1 MTTSQLECFISLAG
15 TLNYMKT
22 AEQLGLTQ
30 PAVSKQIQ
38 SLETEL
44 NCKLFNRTTR
54 SVTLTKAGTAFLTDA
69 NTIIDTFYHSKERIS
84 NYQQRDLHSLKI
96 GYMDPH
102 TIYLI
107 SRILKPLFVSKP
119 NVIPLFVSKPNVIP
133 EFTQDQTDA
142 NLSRLSNSQLDLI
155 VGMKDAK
162 FKDSNIHFTKLYDE
176 ELYCVINKNHI
187 LAKEL
192 KAHNKKTVTTKDLW
206 EYRQIISVPPYLIR
220 NLFSR
225 RRYIVPV
232 NEEVDNAICTN
243 ATEAYG
249 LVLAN
254 YGYALLAGYE
264 ILQHKDLITFKWE
277 ESPHAPFGIY
287 SKSTVL
293 KDKSSMEYEF
303 IQIATTLVYIL

>member
-22 AEQLGLTQ
+22 AEQLDLTQ

-38 SLETEL
+38 TLETEL

-54 SVTLTKAGTAFLTDA
+54 SVTLTKAGSAFLADA

-84 NYQQRDLHSLKI
+84 NYQERDLHSLKI

-107 SRILKPLFVSKP
+107 SQILKPLF
-119 NVIPLFVSKPNVIP
+119 LSKPNVIP

-142 NLSRLSNSQLDLI
+142 NLSRLSNNQLDLV
-155 VGMKDAK
+155 VGIKDAK

-176 ELYCVINKNHI
+176 ELYCVLNKDHI
-187 LAKEL
+187 LAKDL
-192 KAHNKKTVTTKDLW
+192 KAHKKKTVTTKDLW
-206 EYRQIISVPPYLIR
+206 GYRQIISVPPYLIR

-232 NEEVDNAICTN
+232 NEEADNAICTN

-249 LVLAN
+249 LLLAN

-264 ILQHKDLITFKWE
+264 ILEHKDLITFKWE

-287 SKSTVL
+287 SKSAAL
-293 KDKSSMEYEF
+293 KDNSSMEYAF
-303 IQIATTLVYIL
+303 IQIATTLV

>member
-54 SVTLTKAGTAFLTDA
+54 SVTLTKAGTAFLADA

-84 NYQQRDLHSLKI
+84 NYQEKELHSLKI

-102 TIYLI
+102 TIYLV
-107 SRILKPLFVSKP
+107 SRILKPLLISK
-119 NVIPLFVSKPNVIP
+119 SNVIP

-142 NLSRLSNSQLDLI
+142 NLSRLANSQLDI
-155 VGMKDAK
+155 IIGIKDAK

-176 ELYCVINKNHI
+176 ELYCVTHKENI
-187 LAKEL
+187 LTKEL
-192 KAHNKKTVTTKDLW
+192 KKQNKKTVTTNDLW
-206 EYRQIISVPPYLIR
+206 KYRQIISVPPYLIR

-232 NEEVDNAICTN
+232 NEDVDNAICTN
-243 ATEAYG
+243 ANEAYG
-249 LVLAN
+249 LLLAN
-254 YGYALLAGYE
+254 FGYALLAGYE
-264 ILQHKDLITFKWE
+264 ILEHKDLVTYKWE
-277 ESPHAPFGIY
+277 ESPHAPLGIY
-287 SKSTVL
+287 CKTSVL
-293 KDKSSMEYEF
+293 KDKSSMEYAF
-303 IQIATTLVYIL
+303 IQNAKDIFPPI

>member
-38 SLETEL
+38 TLETEL

-54 SVTLTKAGTAFLTDA
+54 SVTLTKAGSAFLADA

-84 NYQQRDLHSLKI
+84 NYQERDLHSLKI

-102 TIYLI
+102 TIY
-107 SRILKPLFVSKP
+107 
-119 NVIPLFVSKPNVIP
+119 
-133 EFTQDQTDA
+133 
-142 NLSRLSNSQLDLI
+142 RLSNNQLDLV
-155 VGMKDAK
+155 VGIKDAK

-176 ELYCVINKNHI
+176 ELYCVLNKDHI
-187 LAKEL
+187 LAKDL
-192 KAHNKKTVTTKDLW
+192 KAHKKKTVTTKDLW
-206 EYRQIISVPPYLIR
+206 GYRQIISVPPYLIR

-232 NEEVDNAICTN
+232 NEEADNAICTN

-249 LVLAN
+249 LLLAN

-264 ILQHKDLITFKWE
+264 ILEHKDLVTFKWE

-287 SKSTVL
+287 SKSAAL
-293 KDKSSMEYEF
+293 KDKSSMEYAF
-303 IQIATTLVYIL
+303 IQIAATLV

>member
-1 MTTSQLECFISLAG
+1 MTTAQLECFISLAG

-54 SVTLTKAGTAFLTDA
+54 SVTLTAAGTAFLADA

-84 NYQQRDLHSLKI
+84 NYQERELHSLKI

-102 TIYLI
+102 TINLI
-107 SRILKPLFVSKP
+107 SRILKPLLALKT
-119 NVIPLFVSKPNVIP
+119 NVIP
-133 EFTQDQTDA
+133 EFIQDQTDA
-142 NLSRLSNSQLDLI
+142 NLSRLVNSQLDLI
-155 VGMKDAK
+155 IGMKDAK
-162 FKDSNIHFTKLYDE
+162 FSDSNISFNKLYDE
-176 ELYCVINKNHI
+176 ELFCIIYKDHP

-192 KAHNKKTVTTKDLW
+192 RRHKKKTVSTKDLW
-206 EYRQIISVPPYLIR
+206 EYHQIISVPPYLIR

-232 NEEVDNAICTN
+232 NEDIDNAICSN
-243 ATEAYG
+243 ACETYG
-249 LVLAN
+249 LLLAN
-254 YGYALLAGYE
+254 FGYALLPGYE
-264 ILQHKDLITFKWE
+264 ILENSDLVTYRWE

-287 SKSTVL
+287 TKSSVV
-293 KDKSSMEYEF
+293 KDKASLEYAF
-303 IQIATTLVYIL
+303 IQNAKECHFI

>member
-38 SLETEL
+38 TLETEL

-54 SVTLTKAGTAFLTDA
+54 SVTLTKAGTAFLSDA
-69 NTIIDTFYHSKERIS
+69 NDMIDTFYHSKERIS
-84 NYQQRDLHSLKI
+84 NYHERDLHSLKI

-107 SRILKPLFVSKP
+107 SRILKPLF
-119 NVIPLFVSKPNVIP
+119 LSKPNVIP

-142 NLSRLSNSQLDLI
+142 NLSRLANSHLDLI
-155 VGMKDAK
+155 VGIKDAK
-162 FKDSNIHFTKLYDE
+162 YTDSGIHFTKLYDE
-176 ELYCVINKNHI
+176 ELYCVINKEHI
-187 LAKEL
+187 LAKAL
-192 KAHNKKTVTTKDLW
+192 KAHKKKTVSTNDLW
-206 EYRQIISVPPYLIR
+206 EYRQIISVPPYLVR

-225 RRYIVPV
+225 RRYIIPV
-232 NEEVDNAICTN
+232 NENVDNAICTN

-249 LVLAN
+249 LLLAN

-264 ILQHKDLITFKWE
+264 ILDHKDLVTFKWE

-287 SKSTVL
+287 SKASVL
-293 KDKSSMEYEF
+293 KDKTSMEYAF
-303 IQIATTLVYIL
+303 IQSAKDL

>member
-38 SLETEL
+38 TLETEL

-54 SVTLTKAGTAFLTDA
+54 SVTLTKAGSAFLADA

-84 NYQQRDLHSLKI
+84 NYQERDLHSLKI

-107 SRILKPLFVSKP
+107 SRILKPLF
-119 NVIPLFVSKPNVIP
+119 LSKPNVIP

-142 NLSRLSNSQLDLI
+142 NLSRLSNNQLDLV
-155 VGMKDAK
+155 VGIKDAK

-176 ELYCVINKNHI
+176 ELYCVLNKDHI
-187 LAKEL
+187 LAKDL
-192 KAHNKKTVTTKDLW
+192 IAHKKKTVTTKDLW
-206 EYRQIISVPPYLIR
+206 GYRQIISVPPYLIR

-232 NEEVDNAICTN
+232 NEEADNAICTN

-249 LVLAN
+249 LLLAN

-264 ILQHKDLITFKWE
+264 ILEHKDLVTFKWE

-287 SKSTVL
+287 SKSATL
-293 KDKSSMEYEF
+293 KDKSSMEYAF
-303 IQIATTLVYIL
+303 IQIAATLV

>member
-1 MTTSQLECFISLAG
+1 MTTSQLECFISLTG

-54 SVTLTKAGTAFLTDA
+54 SVSLTKAGTAFLADA

-84 NYQQRDLHSLKI
+84 NYQEKELHSLKI

-102 TIYLI
+102 TIYLV
-107 SRILKPLFVSKP
+107 SRILKPLLISK
-119 NVIPLFVSKPNVIP
+119 SNVIP

-142 NLSRLSNSQLDLI
+142 NLSRLINSQLDI
-155 VGMKDAK
+155 IIGIKDAK
-162 FKDSNIHFTKLYDE
+162 FKDSSIHFTKLYDE
-176 ELYCVINKNHI
+176 ELYCVTHKENI

-192 KAHNKKTVTTKDLW
+192 KKQNKKTVTTNDLW

-232 NEEVDNAICTN
+232 NEDVDNAICTN
-243 ATEAYG
+243 ANEAYG
-249 LVLAN
+249 LLLAN
-254 YGYALLAGYE
+254 FGYALLAGYE
-264 ILQHKDLITFKWE
+264 ILDHKDLVTFIWE

-287 SKSTVL
+287 SKASVL
-293 KDKSSMEYEF
+293 KDKSSIESSF
-303 IQIATTLVYIL
+303 IQNAKEISVIQG

>member
-38 SLETEL
+38 TLETEL

-54 SVTLTKAGTAFLTDA
+54 SVTLTKAGSAFLADA

-84 NYQQRDLHSLKI
+84 NYQERDLHSLKI

-107 SRILKPLFVSKP
+107 SQILKSLF
-119 NVIPLFVSKPNVIP
+119 ISKPNVIP

-142 NLSRLSNSQLDLI
+142 NLSRLSNNQLDLV
-155 VGMKDAK
+155 VGIKDAK

-176 ELYCVINKNHI
+176 ELYCVLNKDHI
-187 LAKEL
+187 LAKDL
-192 KAHNKKTVTTKDLW
+192 KAHKKKTVTTKDLW
-206 EYRQIISVPPYLIR
+206 GY
-220 NLFSR
+220 
-225 RRYIVPV
+225 
-232 NEEVDNAICTN
+232 AICTN

-249 LVLAN
+249 LLLAN

-264 ILQHKDLITFKWE
+264 ILEHKDLITFKWE

-287 SKSTVL
+287 SKSVAL
-293 KDKSSMEYEF
+293 KDKSSMEYAF
-303 IQIATTLVYIL
+303 IQIAATLV

>member
-1 MTTSQLECFISLAG
+1 MTTSQLECFISLAS
-15 TLNYMKT
+15 TLNYMKN

-38 SLETEL
+38 TLETEL

-54 SVTLTKAGTAFLTDA
+54 TVTLTKAGTAFLADA
-69 NTIIDTFYHSKERIS
+69 NTIIDTFYHSRERMT
-84 NYQQRDLHSLKI
+84 NYQKRELNCLKI

-107 SRILKPLFVSKP
+107 SRILKPLLISKP
-119 NVIPLFVSKPNVIP
+119 NIIP
-133 EFTQDQTDA
+133 EFSQDQTDA
-142 NLSRLSNSQLDLI
+142 NLGRLMNSQLDLI

-162 FKDSNIHFTKLYDE
+162 FKDSGIHFTKLYDE
-176 ELYCVINKNHI
+176 ELYCVINKDHS

-192 KAHNKKTVTTKDLW
+192 KAYKKKTVTTEDLW
-206 EYRQIISVPPYLIR
+206 DYRQIISVPPYLIR

-232 NEEVDNAICTN
+232 NEDADNAICTTAN
-243 ATEAYG
+243 EAYG
-249 LVLAN
+249 LLLAN
-254 YGYALLAGYE
+254 FGYALLAGYE
-264 ILQHKDLITFKWE
+264 ILDHKDLVTFKWE

-287 SKSTVL
+287 SKEDVL
-293 KDKSSMEYEF
+293 KDKASIEYAF
-303 IQIATTLVYIL
+303 IQNAKETV

>member
-38 SLETEL
+38 TLETEL

-54 SVTLTKAGTAFLTDA
+54 SVTLTKAGSAFLADA

-84 NYQQRDLHSLKI
+84 NYQERDLHSLKI

-107 SRILKPLFVSKP
+107 SRILKPLFM
-119 NVIPLFVSKPNVIP
+119 SKPNVIP

-142 NLSRLSNSQLDLI
+142 NLSRLSNNQLDLV
-155 VGMKDAK
+155 VGIKDAK

-176 ELYCVINKNHI
+176 ELYCVLNKDHI
-187 LAKEL
+187 LAKDL
-192 KAHNKKTVTTKDLW
+192 KAHKKKTVTTKDLW

-220 NLFSR
+220 NLFSK

-232 NEEVDNAICTN
+232 NEEADNAICTN

-249 LVLAN
+249 LLLAN

-264 ILQHKDLITFKWE
+264 ILEHKDLVTFKWE

-287 SKSTVL
+287 SKSAAL
-293 KDKSSMEYEF
+293 KDKSSMEYVF
-303 IQIATTLVYIL
+303 IQIAATLV

>member
-38 SLETEL
+38 TLETEL

-54 SVTLTKAGTAFLTDA
+54 SVTLTKAGSAFLADA

-84 NYQQRDLHSLKI
+84 NYQERDLHSLKI

-107 SRILKPLFVSKP
+107 SRILKPLF
-119 NVIPLFVSKPNVIP
+119 LSKPNVIP

-142 NLSRLSNSQLDLI
+142 NLSRLSNNQLDLV
-155 VGMKDAK
+155 VGIKDAK

-176 ELYCVINKNHI
+176 ELYCVLNKDHI
-187 LAKEL
+187 LAKDL
-192 KAHNKKTVTTKDLW
+192 KAHKKKTVTTKDLW
-206 EYRQIISVPPYLIR
+206 GYRQIISVPPYLIR

-232 NEEVDNAICTN
+232 NEEADNAICTN

-249 LVLAN
+249 LLLAN

-264 ILQHKDLITFKWE
+264 ILEHKDLVTFKWE

-287 SKSTVL
+287 SKSATL
-293 KDKSSMEYEF
+293 KDKSSMEYAF
-303 IQIATTLVYIL
+303 IQIAATLV

>member
-44 NCKLFNRTTR
+44 NCKLFNRSTR
-54 SVTLTKAGTAFLTDA
+54 SVTLTKAGTSFLADA

-84 NYQQRDLHSLKI
+84 NYQERELHSLKI

-107 SRILKPLFVSKP
+107 SRILKPLFITKP
-119 NVIPLFVSKPNVIP
+119 NLIP
-133 EFTQDQTDA
+133 EFTQEQTDA
-142 NLSRLSNSQLDLI
+142 NLSRLANSQLDLI
-155 VGMKDAK
+155 IGIKDAK
-162 FKDSNIHFTKLYDE
+162 FKDSSIHFTKLYDE
-176 ELYCVINKNHI
+176 ELFCVTHKESK
-187 LAKEL
+187 LAQEL
-192 KAHNKKTVTTKDLW
+192 KKQNKKTVTTNDLW
-206 EYRQIISVPPYLIR
+206 QYRQIISVPPYLIR

-232 NEEVDNAICTN
+232 NEDVDNAICTN
-243 ATEAYG
+243 ANEAYG
-249 LVLAN
+249 LLLAN
-254 YGYALLAGYE
+254 FGYALLAGYE
-264 ILQHKDLITFKWE
+264 ILEHRDLVSFKWE

-287 SKSTVL
+287 SKASVL
-293 KDKSSMEYEF
+293 KDKASIEYTF
-303 IQIATTLVYIL
+303 IQNAKEI

>member
-54 SVTLTKAGTAFLTDA
+54 SVTLTKAGTAFLADA

-84 NYQQRDLHSLKI
+84 NYQERELHSLKI

-102 TIYLI
+102 TMYLI
-107 SRILKPLFVSKP
+107 SRILKPIL
-119 NVIPLFVSKPNVIP
+119 ISKPNVIP
-133 EFTQDQTDA
+133 EYSQDQTDA
-142 NLSRLSNSQLDLI
+142 NLSRLVNSQLDLI
-155 VGMKDAK
+155 VGIKDAK
-162 FKDSNIHFTKLYDE
+162 FKDSSIHFTKLYDE
-176 ELYCVINKNHI
+176 ELYCVTHKDNI
-187 LAKEL
+187 LAKKL
-192 KAHNKKTVTTKDLW
+192 KTQNKKTVTTNDLW
-206 EYRQIISVPPYLIR
+206 QYRQIISVPPYLIR
-220 NLFSR
+220 NLFSK

-232 NEEVDNAICTN
+232 NEDVDNAICTN
-243 ATEAYG
+243 ANEAYG
-249 LVLAN
+249 LLLAN
-254 YGYALLAGYE
+254 FGYALLAGYE
-264 ILQHKDLITFKWE
+264 ILDHKDLVTFKWE

-287 SKSTVL
+287 SKASVL
-293 KDKSSMEYEF
+293 KDKSSMEYAF
-303 IQIATTLVYIL
+303 IQNAKGISVIQG

>member
-119 NVIPLFVSKPNVIP
+119 NVIP

-176 ELYCVINKNHI
+176 ELYCVINKNLI

-192 KAHNKKTVTTKDLW
+192 KAHKKKTVTTKDLW

-249 LVLAN
+249 LLLAN

-303 IQIATTLVYIL
+303 IQIAATLVYIL

>member
-38 SLETEL
+38 TLETEL
-44 NCKLFNRTTR
+44 NCKLLNRTTR
-54 SVTLTKAGTAFLTDA
+54 SVTLTKAGAAFLADA

-84 NYQQRDLHSLKI
+84 NYQEQELHSLKI
-96 GYMDPH
+96 GYMDTH
-102 TIYLI
+102 TINLI
-107 SRILKPLFVSKP
+107 SQILKSL
-119 NVIPLFVSKPNVIP
+119 LTLKPNVIP

-142 NLSRLSNSQLDLI
+142 NLSRLVNNQLDLI
-155 VGMKDAK
+155 IGMKDAK
-162 FKDSNIHFTKLYDE
+162 FMDSNITFTKLYDE
-176 ELYCVINKNHI
+176 ELFCVINKEHP

-192 KAHNKKTVTTKDLW
+192 RKHKKKTVTTQDLW
-206 EYRQIISVPPYLIR
+206 DYRQIISVPPYLIR

-232 NEEVDNAICTN
+232 NEDIDNAICSN
-243 ATEAYG
+243 ASETYG
-249 LVLAN
+249 LLLAN
-254 YGYALLAGYE
+254 FGYALLPGYE
-264 ILQHKDLITFKWE
+264 ILDHKDLVTYKWE

-287 SKSTVL
+287 T
-293 KDKSSMEYEF
+293 KSSILKHKTSLEYSF
-303 IQIATTLVYIL
+303 IHLAKESKN

>member
-44 NCKLFNRTTR
+44 NCKLLSRTTR
-54 SVTLTKAGTAFLTDA
+54 SVTRTKAGTAFLADA

-84 NYQQRDLHSLKI
+84 NYQERDLHSLKI

-107 SRILKPLFVSKP
+107 SRILK
-119 NVIPLFVSKPNVIP
+119 PLFVSKPNVIP

-176 ELYCVINKNHI
+176 ELYCVINKDHI
-187 LAKEL
+187 LAKDL
-192 KAHNKKTVTTKDLW
+192 KAHKKKTVTTKDLW

-232 NEEVDNAICTN
+232 NEEADNAICTN

-249 LVLAN
+249 LLLAN

-264 ILQHKDLITFKWE
+264 ILELAIKRR
-277 ESPHAPFGIY
+277 
-287 SKSTVL
+287 
-293 KDKSSMEYEF
+293 
-303 IQIATTLVYIL
+303 

>member
-119 NVIPLFVSKPNVIP
+119 NVIP

-162 FKDSNIHFTKLYDE
+162 FKDSNIHFTKRPK
-176 ELYCVINKNHI
+176 ITSM
-187 LAKEL
+187 
-192 KAHNKKTVTTKDLW
+192 KTM
-206 EYRQIISVPPYLIR
+206 
-220 NLFSR
+220 
-225 RRYIVPV
+225 
-232 NEEVDNAICTN
+232 
-243 ATEAYG
+243 TE
-249 LVLAN
+249 
-254 YGYALLAGYE
+254 
-264 ILQHKDLITFKWE
+264 
-277 ESPHAPFGIY
+277 
-287 SKSTVL
+287 
-293 KDKSSMEYEF
+293 
-303 IQIATTLVYIL
+303 

>member
-1 MTTSQLECFISLAG
+1 MTTSQLECFISLTG

-54 SVTLTKAGTAFLTDA
+54 SVSLTKAGTAFLADA

-84 NYQQRDLHSLKI
+84 NYQEKELHSLKI

-102 TIYLI
+102 TIYLV
-107 SRILKPLFVSKP
+107 SRILKPLLISK
-119 NVIPLFVSKPNVIP
+119 SNVIP

-142 NLSRLSNSQLDLI
+142 NLSRLINSQLDI
-155 VGMKDAK
+155 IIGIKDAK
-162 FKDSNIHFTKLYDE
+162 FKDSSIHFTKLYDE
-176 ELYCVINKNHI
+176 ELYCVTHKENI

-192 KAHNKKTVTTKDLW
+192 KKQNKKTVTTNDLW

-232 NEEVDNAICTN
+232 NEDVDNAICTN
-243 ATEAYG
+243 ANEAYG
-249 LVLAN
+249 LLLAN
-254 YGYALLAGYE
+254 FGYALLAGYE
-264 ILQHKDLITFKWE
+264 ILDHKDLVTFKWE

-287 SKSTVL
+287 SKASVL
-293 KDKSSMEYEF
+293 KDKSSIESSF
-303 IQIATTLVYIL
+303 IQNAKEISVIQG

>member
-15 TLNYMKT
+15 TLNYMMT

-54 SVTLTKAGTAFLTDA
+54 SVTLTKAGAAFLADA

-84 NYQQRDLHSLKI
+84 NYQEQELHSLKI

-102 TIYLI
+102 TVYLI
-107 SRILKPLFVSKP
+107 SRILKPL
-119 NVIPLFVSKPNVIP
+119 IASKPNVIP

-142 NLSRLSNSQLDLI
+142 NLSRLVNSQLDLI
-155 VGMKDAK
+155 IGMKDAK
-162 FKDSNIHFTKLYDE
+162 FVDSNISFTKLYDE
-176 ELYCVINKNHI
+176 ELFCVIHKDHP
-187 LAKEL
+187 LAKEI
-192 KAHNKKTVTTKDLW
+192 KQHKKKTVTTQDLW
-206 EYRQIISVPPYLIR
+206 DYRQIISVPPYLIR

-232 NEEVDNAICTN
+232 NEDIDNAICSN
-243 ATEAYG
+243 ACEAYG
-249 LVLAN
+249 LLLAN
-254 YGYALLAGYE
+254 FGYALLPGYE
-264 ILQHKDLITFKWE
+264 ILDHKDLVTFKWE

-287 SKSTVL
+287 TKASVL
-293 KDKSSMEYEF
+293 KDKTSLEYTF
-303 IQIATTLVYIL
+303 IQNAKEHFKSNT

>member
-54 SVTLTKAGTAFLTDA
+54 SVTLTKVGTAFLTDA

-119 NVIPLFVSKPNVIP
+119 NVIP
-133 EFTQDQTDA
+133 EFTQD
-142 NLSRLSNSQLDLI
+142 R
-155 VGMKDAK
+155 K
-162 FKDSNIHFTKLYDE
+162 
-176 ELYCVINKNHI
+176 
-187 LAKEL
+187 
-192 KAHNKKTVTTKDLW
+192 
-206 EYRQIISVPPYLIR
+206 R
-220 NLFSR
+220 
-225 RRYIVPV
+225 
-232 NEEVDNAICTN
+232 
-243 ATEAYG
+243 
-249 LVLAN
+249 
-254 YGYALLAGYE
+254 
-264 ILQHKDLITFKWE
+264 
-277 ESPHAPFGIY
+277 
-287 SKSTVL
+287 
-293 KDKSSMEYEF
+293 
-303 IQIATTLVYIL
+303 

>member
-38 SLETEL
+38 TLETEL

-54 SVTLTKAGTAFLTDA
+54 SVTLTKAGSAFLADA

-84 NYQQRDLHSLKI
+84 NYQERDLHSLKI

-107 SRILKPLFVSKP
+107 SQILKSIFM
-119 NVIPLFVSKPNVIP
+119 SKPNVIP

-142 NLSRLSNSQLDLI
+142 NLSRLSNNQLDLV
-155 VGMKDAK
+155 VGIKDAK

-176 ELYCVINKNHI
+176 ELYCVLNKDHI
-187 LAKEL
+187 LAKDL
-192 KAHNKKTVTTKDLW
+192 KAHKKKTVTTKDLW
-206 EYRQIISVPPYLIR
+206 GYRQIISVPPYLIR

-232 NEEVDNAICTN
+232 NEDIDNAICSN
-243 ATEAYG
+243 ASETYG
-249 LVLAN
+249 LLLAN
-254 YGYALLAGYE
+254 FGYA
-264 ILQHKDLITFKWE
+264 
-277 ESPHAPFGIY
+277 
-287 SKSTVL
+287 
-293 KDKSSMEYEF
+293 F
-303 IQIATTLVYIL
+303 IQLF

>member
-54 SVTLTKAGTAFLTDA
+54 SVTLTKAGTSFLADA

-84 NYQQRDLHSLKI
+84 NYQERELHSLKI

-107 SRILKPLFVSKP
+107 SRILKPLFITKP
-119 NVIPLFVSKPNVIP
+119 NLIP

-142 NLSRLSNSQLDLI
+142 NLSRLANSQLDLI
-155 VGMKDAK
+155 IGIKDAK
-162 FKDSNIHFTKLYDE
+162 YKDSSIHFTKLYDE
-176 ELYCVINKNHI
+176 ELYCVTHKESK

-192 KAHNKKTVTTKDLW
+192 KKHNKKTVTTNDLW
-206 EYRQIISVPPYLIR
+206 QYRQIISVPPYLIR
-220 NLFSR
+220 NLFSK

-232 NEEVDNAICTN
+232 NENVDNAICTTAN
-243 ATEAYG
+243 EAYG
-249 LVLAN
+249 LLLAN
-254 YGYALLAGYE
+254 FGYALLAGYE
-264 ILQHKDLITFKWE
+264 ILEHKDLVTFKWE
-277 ESPHAPFGIY
+277 ESPRAPFGIY
-287 SKSTVL
+287 SKSSAL
-293 KDKSSMEYEF
+293 KDKSSIEYAF
-303 IQIATTLVYIL
+303 IQNAKDIYG

>member
-1 MTTSQLECFISLAG
+1 MTTSQLECFISLAN

-38 SLETEL
+38 TLETEL

-54 SVTLTKAGTAFLTDA
+54 SVTLTKAGSAFLSDA
-69 NTIIDTFYHSKERIS
+69 NDMIDTFYHSKERIT
-84 NYQQRDLHSLKI
+84 NYQERDLHSLKI

-107 SRILKPLFVSKP
+107 SRILKPLLLSKP
-119 NVIPLFVSKPNVIP
+119 FMIP

-142 NLSRLSNSQLDLI
+142 NLSRLSNSHLDLI
-155 VGMKDAK
+155 IGIKDAK
-162 FKDSNIHFTKLYDE
+162 YKDSGIHFTKLYDE
-176 ELYCVINKNHI
+176 ELYCMINKEHT
-187 LAKEL
+187 LAKAL
-192 KAHNKKTVTTKDLW
+192 KAHKKKTVTTNDLW
-206 EYRQIISVPPYLIR
+206 EYRQIISVPPYLVR

-232 NEEVDNAICTN
+232 NENVDNAICTN
-243 ATEAYG
+243 ANEAYG
-249 LVLAN
+249 LLLAN

-264 ILQHKDLITFKWE
+264 ILDNKDLVTFKWE
-277 ESPHAPFGIY
+277 ESPRAPFGIY
-287 SKSTVL
+287 SKTSVL
-293 KDKSSMEYEF
+293 KDKTSMEYAF
-303 IQIATTLVYIL
+303 IQNAKEMYKLK

>member
-54 SVTLTKAGTAFLTDA
+54 SVTLTKAGTAFLADA

-84 NYQQRDLHSLKI
+84 NYQERELHSLKI
-96 GYMDPH
+96 GYMDTH
-102 TIYLI
+102 TINLI
-107 SRILKPLFVSKP
+107 SRILKPL
-119 NVIPLFVSKPNVIP
+119 LASKPNVIP

-142 NLSRLSNSQLDLI
+142 NLSRLVNSQLDLI
-155 VGMKDAK
+155 IGMKDAK
-162 FKDSNIHFTKLYDE
+162 FMDSNITFTKLYDE
-176 ELYCVINKNHI
+176 ELFCVINKEHP

-192 KAHNKKTVTTKDLW
+192 RKHKKKTVTTQDLW
-206 EYRQIISVPPYLIR
+206 DYRQIISVPPYLIR

-232 NEEVDNAICTN
+232 NEDIDNAICSN
-243 ATEAYG
+243 ASETYG
-249 LVLAN
+249 MLLAN
-254 YGYALLAGYE
+254 FGYALLPGYE
-264 ILQHKDLITFKWE
+264 ILDHKDLVTYKWE

-287 SKSTVL
+287 TKSSIL
-293 KDKSSMEYEF
+293 KDKTSLEYSF
-303 IQIATTLVYIL
+303 IHLAKESKN